1 MHKFS
6 SGVKAITGV
15 MLIIICAMIPS
26 SIIFPQEDL
35 SLSNISLHSNWQI
48 QGLLL
53 TSLLCGPEIGTISA
67 IAYLIIGLFYL
78 PVFHGGG
85 SVGYILTH
93 EFGYL
98 LGFIPAAW
106 TCGFLAKKNSKAN
119 LINYSIYTT
128 ISLCIIHII
137 GIVYLVF
144 GKIFGNWV
152 YSLSD
157 LILINTFIPF
167 PTQLLLCI
175 SISLFSI
182 LLKRILIVKWFY
194 LRVANWKY

>member
-6 SGVKAITGV
+6 SGLKAITGV

-35 SLSNISLHSNWQI
+35 SLSNIPLHSNWQI
-48 QGLLL
+48 QGVLL

-67 IAYLIIGLFYL
+67 ISYLIIGLFYL

-85 SVGYILTH
+85 SVGYILTP

-106 TCGFLAKKNSKAN
+106 ACGFLTKNTPKAN
-119 LINYSIYTT
+119 LINYSFYTF
-128 ISLCIIHII
+128 ISLFIVHLI
-137 GIVYLVF
+137 GIIYLIF
-144 GKIFGNWV
+144 GKIFGNWLD
-152 YSLSD
+152 SLFD
-157 LILINTFIPF
+157 LVLINTIIPF
-167 PTQLLLCI
+167 PNQLLLCI
-175 SISLFSI
+175 SISLLSI
-182 LLKRILIVKWFY
+182 LLKRILVEK
-194 LRVANWKY
+194 

>member
-1 MHKFS
+1 MNKFS
-6 SGVKAITGV
+6 SGAKAITGV
-15 MLIIICAMIPS
+15 MLIIVCAMIPS
-26 SIIFPQEDL
+26 SIIFPQEGL
-35 SLSNISLHSNWQI
+35 SLSNIPLNSNWQI

-67 IAYLIIGLFYL
+67 ISYLIIGLFYL

-106 TCGFLAKKNSKAN
+106 TCGFLAKNNSKAN
-119 LINYSIYTT
+119 LINYSFYTS
-128 ISLCIIHII
+128 ISLCIMHII
-137 GIVYLVF
+137 GMIYLIF
-144 GKIFGNWV
+144 GKICGNWLD
-152 YSLSD
+152 SLSD

-175 SISLFSI
+175 SISLLSI
-182 LLKRILIVKWFY
+182 LLKRILILK
-194 LRVANWKY
+194 

>member
-1 MHKFS
+1 MNKFS

-35 SLSNISLHSNWQI
+35 SLSNIPLHSNWQI

-67 IAYLIIGLFYL
+67 ISYLIIGLFYL

-106 TCGFLAKKNSKAN
+106 TCGFLAQNTPKAN
-119 LINYSIYTT
+119 LINYSFYTA
-128 ISLCIIHII
+128 ISLCIVHVI
-137 GIVYLVF
+137 GIVYLIF
-144 GKIFGNWV
+144 GKIFANWLE
-152 YSLSD
+152 SLSD
-157 LILINTFIPF
+157 LILMNTFILF
-167 PTQLLLCI
+167 PKQLLLCI
-175 SISLFSI
+175 SISLLSI
-182 LLKRILIVKWFY
+182 LLKRILIVK
-194 LRVANWKY
+194 

>member
-1 MHKFS
+1 
-6 SGVKAITGV
+6 
-15 MLIIICAMIPS
+15 MIPS
-26 SIIFPQEDL
+26 SIIFPQKDL
-35 SLSNISLHSNWQI
+35 SLTNMPLHSNWQI

-67 IAYLIIGLFYL
+67 ISYLIIGLLYL

-106 TCGFLAKKNSKAN
+106 TCGFLARNTSKAN
-119 LINYSIYTT
+119 LINFSFYTAL
-128 ISLCIIHII
+128 SLCVVHII
-137 GIVYLVF
+137 GIIYLTF
-144 GKIFGNWV
+144 GKIFGNWSD
-152 YSLSD
+152 SLSD

-175 SISLFSI
+175 SISLLSI
-182 LLKRILIVKWFY
+182 LLKRMLIVK
-194 LRVANWKY
+194 

>member
-1 MHKFS
+1 LQKFS

-26 SIIFPQEDL
+26 SIILPQEDL
-35 SLSNISLHSNWQI
+35 SISIIPLHSNWQI
-48 QGLLL
+48 QGVLL

-67 IAYLIIGLFYL
+67 ISYLIIGLFYL

-106 TCGFLAKKNSKAN
+106 SCGFLARQTSKAN
-119 LINYSIYTT
+119 LINYSFYTA
-128 ISLCIIHII
+128 ISLFIVHFI
-137 GIVYLVF
+137 GIIYLIF
-144 GKIFGNWV
+144 GKIFGNWLD
-152 YSLSD
+152 SLTD
-157 LILINTFIPF
+157 LILINTVIPF

-175 SISLFSI
+175 SISLLSI
-182 LLKRILIVKWFY
+182 LLKRILILK
-194 LRVANWKY
+194 

>member
-1 MHKFS
+1 MHNFS
-6 SGVKAITGV
+6 NGVKAITGV

-35 SLSNISLHSNWQI
+35 SLSSIPLQSNWQI

-67 IAYLIIGLFYL
+67 ISYLIIGLFYL

-85 SVGYILTH
+85 SVGYILTP

-98 LGFIPAAW
+98 LGFVPAAW
-106 TCGFLAKKNSKAN
+106 TCGFLTKRISKAN
-119 LINYSIYTT
+119 LINYSSCT
-128 ISLCIIHII
+128 IIALCILHII
-137 GIVYLVF
+137 GVIYLIF
-144 GKIFGNWV
+144 GKLLGNN
-152 YSLSD
+152 LDNLFD

-167 PTQLLLCI
+167 PTQILLCI
-175 SISLFSI
+175 SMSLVSI
-182 LLKRILIVKWFY
+182 LLKRLLIIK
-194 LRVANWKY
+194 

>member
-1 MHKFS
+1 
-6 SGVKAITGV
+6 
-15 MLIIICAMIPS
+15 MIPS

-35 SLSNISLHSNWQI
+35 SFSISPLNSNWQI
-48 QGLLL
+48 QGVLL
-53 TSLLCGPEIGTISA
+53 TSLLCGPQIGTISA
-67 IAYLIIGLFYL
+67 ISYLIIGLFYL

-106 TCGFLAKKNSKAN
+106 ICGFLAKQNTKAN
-119 LINYSIYTT
+119 LINYSRFT
-128 ISLCIIHII
+128 ILSLCVVHII
-137 GIVYLVF
+137 GIIYLII
-144 GKIFGNWV
+144 GKVFGNWLED
-152 YSLSD
+152 LSD

-175 SISLFSI
+175 SISLLSI
-182 LLKRILIVKWFY
+182 FLRRVLIIK
-194 LRVANWKY
+194 

>member
-1 MHKFS
+1 MLINSLHKFS
-6 SGVKAITGV
+6 NGVKALTGL

-35 SLSNISLHSNWQI
+35 SLSNIPLNSNWQI

-67 IAYLIIGLFYL
+67 ISYLIIGLFYL

-98 LGFIPAAW
+98 LGFVPAAW
-106 TCGFLAKKNSKAN
+106 ICGFLAKNTSKAN
-119 LINYSIYTT
+119 LINYSFYTT
-128 ISLCIIHII
+128 ISLCIAHII
-137 GIVYLVF
+137 GMIYLII
-144 GKIFGNWV
+144 GKILGNWLD
-152 YSLSD
+152 SIFD
-157 LILINTFIPF
+157 LILINTLIPF
-167 PTQLLLCI
+167 PTQFLLCI
-175 SISLFSI
+175 SISLLSI
-182 LLKRILIVKWFY
+182 LLKSILIVK
-194 LRVANWKY
+194 

>member
-1 MHKFS
+1 
-6 SGVKAITGV
+6 

-26 SIIFPQEDL
+26 SIILPQVDL
-35 SLSNISLHSNWQI
+35 SLSIIPLNSNWQL

-53 TSLLCGPEIGTISA
+53 TSLICGPHVGTISA
-67 IAYLIIGLFYL
+67 LSYLIIGLFYL
-78 PVFHGGG
+78 PIFHGGG

-106 TCGFLAKKNSKAN
+106 TCGSLSKKYSKAN

-128 ISLCIIHII
+128 LSLCIMHII
-137 GIVYLVF
+137 GIIYLIF
-144 GKIFGNWV
+144 GKIFFKWIDN
-152 YSLSD
+152 LFD

-167 PTQLLLCI
+167 PSQLLLCI
-175 SISLFSI
+175 SISLISI
-182 LLKRILIVKWFY
+182 LLKRILL
-194 LRVANWKY
+194 LR

>member
-1 MHKFS
+1 
-6 SGVKAITGV
+6 
-15 MLIIICAMIPS
+15 MIPS
-26 SIIFPQEDL
+26 SIIFPHEDL
-35 SLSNISLHSNWQI
+35 SLKIIPLHSNWQI

-53 TSLLCGPEIGTISA
+53 TSLVCGPKIGTISA
-67 IAYLIIGLFYL
+67 ISYLIIGLFYL

-106 TCGFLAKKNSKAN
+106 TCGSLAKKDSQAD
-119 LINYSIYTT
+119 LINYSFYTT
-128 ISLCIIHII
+128 ISLCIIHIT
-137 GIVYLVF
+137 GITYLIF
-144 GKIFGNWV
+144 GKIFGNWLN
-152 YSLSD
+152 SLSD

-175 SISLFSI
+175 SISLLSI
-182 LLKRILIVKWFY
+182 LLKRILIVK
-194 LRVANWKY
+194 